1 MIQPN
6 SMEDRLTL
14 VAAGLIGLAGVGLS
28 AAAAHS
34 PDPRF
39 LAQAGLLCLAH
50 GPALLAIR
58 GFPVRLG
65 RLAAALMIAG
75 VFLFTAD
82 MLMREFA
89 DSPLFPRAAPTG
101 GTTIMAGW
109 LTVIAGALLPA
120 RRVRN

>member
-1 MIQPN
+1 MIERN
-6 SMEDRLTL
+6 SLGDRLTL
-14 VAAGLIGLAGVGLS
+14 AAAGLIGLAGVALS
-28 AAAAHS
+28 AAAAHM

-58 GFPVRLG
+58 GFPLRLG
-65 RLAAALMIAG
+65 RHAAALMTLG

-89 DSPLFPRAAPTG
+89 GTALFPRAAPTG
-101 GTTIMAGW
+101 GTMIMAGW
-109 LTVIAGALLPA
+109 LTVFAGALIPRGSA
-120 RRVRN
+120 